1 MQIDNDNNFNNN
13 NNISVDDRMWQADAN
28 IRGQR
33 RWWWT
38 ERGLELSNEANY
50 ERWALS
56 KNKGMDDANMVRMMM
71 LMMVCGSVVVQIYIS
86 RYSTNDF
93 VWSL

>member
-1 MQIDNDNNFNNN
+1 M
-13 NNISVDDRMWQADAN
+13 
-28 IRGQR
+28 
-33 RWWWT
+33 
-38 ERGLELSNEANY
+38 ELSNEANY

>member
-1 MQIDNDNNFNNN
+1 MIK
-13 NNISVDDRMWQADAN
+13 IMIIVVMIMMMVIMVIITVVLIKR
-28 IRGQR
+28 
-33 RWWWT
+33 
-38 ERGLELSNEANY
+38 SNEANY
-50 ERWALS
+50 DSWALS